1 MGLDFTI
8 TVGNLLTA
16 FGFGVAALGAYFFQ
30 RYRIDSIEARLTA
43 KEEKDA
49 LREAQQAVQHAEAFA
64 VARKARDDI
73 AAFKLDVVQNFV
85 QHASLK
91 EVELRLISEMKN
103 LTAEITALRH
113 DLVDLLKERKDR

>member
-1 MGLDFTI
+1 MAIDYTI
-8 TVGNLLTA
+8 TVGNLLTIV
-16 FGFGVAALGAYFFQ
+16 GFGAAALGAYFFQ
-30 RYRIDSIEARLTA
+30 RYRIDSVEARLKA
-43 KEEKDA
+43 KEERDGLKDA
-49 LREAQQAVQHAEAFA
+49 QIAAQHAEAFA

-73 AAFKLDVVQNFV
+73 NSFKLDVVQNFV

-103 LTAEITALRH
+103 LTAEITALRR